1 MGAIRIQPRIAAEKA
16 GRLVV
21 RLLLVRVDVVV
32 ASPLDRVWDMGQ
44 LWTARVRRAVLRS
57 AVALLVSHAG
67 VGGAELLAFLQQVA
81 EWLASHHVYVEV
93 LADGISTAFQ
103 VTPFHLGLEV
113 PGCRDHH
120 LLVPIVILALAPM
133 PASSI

>member
-1 MGAIRIQPRIAAEKA
+1 M
-16 GRLVV
+16 
-21 RLLLVRVDVVV
+21 V
-32 ASPLDRVWDMGQ
+32 ASPLDRVGDMGQ
-44 LWTARVRRAVLRS
+44 LWTAGVRRAVLRS

-103 VTPFHLGLEV
+103 ITPFHLGFEV
-113 PGCRDHH
+113 SNIGCVDHH
-120 LLVPIVILALAPM
+120 LPVPVVILALAPV
-133 PASSI
+133 PASCV